1 MEKIS
6 SNLIYNFNTS
16 CIIPFASRILPQRKV
31 KYNNIGWNLSVEN
44 GEDINVSDSVDL
56 QETDATEVDTSDSEM
71 LPQVS
76 AAKNG
81 ARRRQSTVI
90 SLDRIEENL
99 ENDDGIEDVLS
110 DDSEIDDEGKVGII
124 DEKS

>member
-1 MEKIS
+1 
-6 SNLIYNFNTS
+6 
-16 CIIPFASRILPQRKV
+16 
-31 KYNNIGWNLSVEN
+31 
-44 GEDINVSDSVDL
+44 
-56 QETDATEVDTSDSEM
+56 M

>member
-1 MEKIS
+1 
-6 SNLIYNFNTS
+6 
-16 CIIPFASRILPQRKV
+16 
-31 KYNNIGWNLSVEN
+31 
-44 GEDINVSDSVDL
+44 
-56 QETDATEVDTSDSEM
+56 M

-124 DEKS
+124 DEKSWKTISARISFSTCKMTVTQA